1 MTLHGGYKMAK
12 IKKVG
17 SMNEYHQY
25 LRGMLYFF
33 DDLCRKN
40 NIKYTIL
47 DGTLLGA
54 VRNGG
59 FIPWDG
65 DVDVAVT
72 WKQFKKLKSAFKKY
86 NGRFYLNYAPSHF
99 YKRKGFKRAF
109 GSICAKVIDKKSDNQ
124 LFGIDVFTIDFLGDD
139 LSYAEDTLKQYRM
152 LACRAKASISFHLP
166 SFSESKSLLR
176 NLRIIPFF
184 VFYPVL
190 KLISMIYIPIWNRQ
204 YLKFVKERLKY
215 DENSRYY
222 TIQPYLGRIGVL
234 ENDILSNGYMD
245 IKFDNMTVM
254 AVKNYDSY
262 LVPTYH
268 DYMKLPPEEK
278 RIPFPSEKELMEIHI
293 EMDEELSRYIKEAH
307 ENRCL

>member
-1 MTLHGGYKMAK
+1 MEK

-17 SMNEYHQY
+17 SIEEYQDY
-25 LRGMLYFF
+25 LRGMLCFF

-72 WKQFKKLKSAFKKY
+72 WKQFRKLKSVFKKY
-86 NGRFYLNYAPSHF
+86 NGRFYLNYAPDHF
-99 YKRKGFKRAF
+99 YKKKGFKRAF
-109 GSICAKVIDKKSDNQ
+109 GGICAKVIDKKSDNQ

-152 LACRAKASISFHLP
+152 LANRAKASIAFHLP
-166 SFSESKSLLR
+166 VFSNSKNLLQ
-176 NLRIIPFF
+176 NIKIIPLFIG
-184 VFYPVL
+184 YPAL
-190 KLISMIYIPIWNRQ
+190 KLISRLYTPIWKKQ
-204 YLKFVKERLKY
+204 YLRFIHERLKY
-215 DENSRYY
+215 DENSKYF
-222 TIQPYLGRIGVL
+222 TIQSYLGRIGVL
-234 ENDILSNGYMD
+234 ENNILLEGYMD
-245 IKFDNMTVM
+245 IKFDHMTVM

-262 LVPTYH
+262 LIPTYH
-268 DYMKLPPEEK
+268 NYMELPPEEK
-278 RIPFPSEKELMEIHI
+278 RIPYPSEKELMDIHI
-293 EMDEELSRYIKEAH
+293 EMDDELRKYLKESHA
-307 ENRCL
+307 NGQIS